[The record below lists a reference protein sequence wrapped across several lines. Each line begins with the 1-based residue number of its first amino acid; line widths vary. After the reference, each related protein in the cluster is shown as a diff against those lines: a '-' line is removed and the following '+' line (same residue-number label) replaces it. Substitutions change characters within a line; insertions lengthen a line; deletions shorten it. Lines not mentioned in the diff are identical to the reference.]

1 MLESTVESRL
11 IQLLVKNGYVYKDI
25 NNKKDLESNIVQHLI
40 RLNKREEPLT
50 EEEGRRI
57 LAGIKHAVK
66 TRQGNDANSTGELN
80 EALEFNKIL
89 NSRLTLTDI
98 RKDDAYNNYAPNNRY
113 IVFDKENLMNNKF
126 EVIHQY
132 IDNDFNNY
140 RYDVTILMNGFPVI
154 QIELKKP
161 DVEVGH
167 AVDQINKYIQTGGYT
182 GLFRYLQLFVIS
194 NDTNTY
200 YTVNNTGRNINRAFI
215 FRWSDEHN
223 FHKDGLLE
231 FADTF
236 LRPSNLRDIF
246 RNYMIRYQVENR
258 MVVMRPYQIY
268 ATKAVLKRALQPYD
282 LLKNKNLDERRKYV
296 NGYIW
301 HTTGSGKTL
310 TSWKCVQLLCDN
322 KEIDYVFFLIDRRDL
337 DAQTQAEFAK
347 VANGALDVDATDST
361 KSLIERLEKAQTG
374 QNKFTIT
381 TIQKLSNAVKQAST
395 DENVAKILEWY
406 KKRRVIFIVDECH
419 RSQSGDMKYVID
431 KWFTNGIA
439 IGFTGTP
446 IMEENRGIGNTT
458 RELFGNV
465 LHTYQIKDAIQDRN
479 VLGFTVE
486 YYNTIDRKGEV
497 KTELVH
503 GINVLEALY
512 STTRIKSIVDKIYDI
527 HDSKTMNRHY
537 TALFTVDSIEMLLRY
552 MNAFREK
559 NAQLIE
565 EGKPEKVLRVSAIYS
580 EKQDVPEKQRNGK
593 IDAFG
598 EYKRLQDEYNEIF
611 DGVDHV
617 LIKNGNDDGQFR
629 TALSKSL
636 NVTKP
641 YNEARHI
648 DIVIVVNIFL
658 TGFDSKR
665 TNTLYVD
672 RELEYHNLIQAFSRT
687 NRVESER
694 KTFGNIVCF
703 RNLKDNVD
711 KAIKLFN
718 SSNSTDVVSKDYERI
733 LKDFE
738 YALLDIAGYR
748 GKNIHDLDSDI
759 KQREFIERMRRFNK
773 VYTEAKQSESF
784 DWDKLAGKH
793 LTKDEY
799 ESLVGVMKGIKRE
812 VDSGDNTS
820 SILNNIDFCMELAE
834 KDTIDV
840 NYIKALIASGVD
852 MKSREKYE
860 KSLDNIADALGKSGS
875 DTLVNNRDLIEEFI
889 KKMRLEYD
897 TLTEKEKSDVNTIKN
912 KFNEFIDQKKN
923 EDISVLT
930 DAGLTEESIDKKLI
944 EQDIT
949 GMISAAT
956 LRDELR
962 DAGKV
967 KGMSARKKIVEF
979 ATKFIQI
986 FKDRYENLKI

>member
-50 EEEGRRI
+50 EEEGRRVLEI
-57 LAGIKHAVK
+57 VK
-66 TRQGNDANSTGELN
+66 KEVRTKRGKDNTMTGEVN
-80 EALEFNKIL
+80 EAFEFNGIL
-89 NSRLTLTDI
+89 GDYIVSEGI
-98 RKDDAYNNYAPNNRY
+98 RDAAYNKKVANTIYK
-113 IVFDKENLMNNKF
+113 VFDKDDLMNNKF

-161 DVEVGH
+161 DVEVGL

-182 GLFRYLQLFVIS
+182 GVFRYLQLFVVS

-200 YTVNNTGRNINRAFI
+200 YTVNNTGKNINRAFM

-223 FHKDGLLE
+223 NHKDGLLE

-268 ATKAVLKRALQPYD
+268 ATKAVVNRALQSYD
-282 LLKNKNLDERRKYV
+282 KFKGKGRTYRRENI
-296 NGYIW
+296 NGYVW

-347 VANGALDVDATDST
+347 VANGALNVDATDST
-361 KSLIERLEKAQTG
+361 KNLIKRLENGKNR
-374 QNKFTIT
+374 QNRFTIT
-381 TIQKLSNAVKQAST
+381 TIQKLSNAVKQADT
-395 DENVAKILEWY
+395 DENTKDILNWFRE
-406 KKRRVIFIVDECH
+406 KKVIFIVDECH
-419 RSQSGDMKYVID
+419 RSQSGDMRDDID
-431 KWFTNGIA
+431 NWFLNSIT

-446 IMEENRGIGNTT
+446 IMGENKGIGKETKD
-458 RELFGNV
+458 LFGKI

-580 EKQDVPEKQRNGK
+580 EKQDVPEEQRNGK

-598 EYKRLQDEYNEIF
+598 EYRRLQDEYNEIF

-738 YALLDIAGYR
+738 YALLDIADYK
-748 GKNIHDLDSDI
+748 GKNINDFGSEVE
-759 KQREFIERMRRFNK
+759 KREFVERMRSFNR
-773 VYTEAKQSESF
+773 VYTEAKQSELF
-784 DWDKLAGKH
+784 NWDKLAGNQ

-812 VDSGDNTS
+812 VDSGENTS

-840 NYIKALIASGVD
+840 NYIKALIASGID

-897 TLTEKEKSDVNTIKN
+897 TLTEKEKSDANTIKN
-912 KFNEFIDQKKN
+912 KFNEFVDQKKN
-923 EDISVLT
+923 EDMAVLT
-930 DAGLTEESIDKKLI
+930 NAGLTKDSIDRHLI

-949 GMISAAT
+949 GNVSKADVRAEIT
-956 LRDELR
+956 K
-962 DAGKV
+962 AGKS
-967 KGMSARKKIVEF
+967 GNFSARNRIVDL
-979 ATKFIQI
+979 AVKFIKV
-986 FKDRYENLKI
+986 FKERYENLKI

>member
-1 MLESTVESRL
+1 
-11 IQLLVKNGYVYKDI
+11 
-25 NNKKDLESNIVQHLI
+25 
-40 RLNKREEPLT
+40 
-50 EEEGRRI
+50 
-57 LAGIKHAVK
+57 
-66 TRQGNDANSTGELN
+66 
-80 EALEFNKIL
+80 
-89 NSRLTLTDI
+89 
-98 RKDDAYNNYAPNNRY
+98 
-113 IVFDKENLMNNKF
+113 
-126 EVIHQY
+126 
-132 IDNDFNNY
+132 
-140 RYDVTILMNGFPVI
+140 
-154 QIELKKP
+154 
-161 DVEVGH
+161 
-167 AVDQINKYIQTGGYT
+167 
-182 GLFRYLQLFVIS
+182 
-194 NDTNTY
+194 
-200 YTVNNTGRNINRAFI
+200 
-215 FRWSDEHN
+215 
-223 FHKDGLLE
+223 
-231 FADTF
+231 
-236 LRPSNLRDIF
+236 
-246 RNYMIRYQVENR
+246 
-258 MVVMRPYQIY
+258 
-268 ATKAVLKRALQPYD
+268 
-282 LLKNKNLDERRKYV
+282 
-296 NGYIW
+296 
-301 HTTGSGKTL
+301 
-310 TSWKCVQLLCDN
+310 
-322 KEIDYVFFLIDRRDL
+322 
-337 DAQTQAEFAK
+337 
-347 VANGALDVDATDST
+347 
-361 KSLIERLEKAQTG
+361 
-374 QNKFTIT
+374 
-381 TIQKLSNAVKQAST
+381 
-395 DENVAKILEWY
+395 
-406 KKRRVIFIVDECH
+406 
-419 RSQSGDMKYVID
+419 
-431 KWFTNGIA
+431 
-439 IGFTGTP
+439 
-446 IMEENRGIGNTT
+446 
-458 RELFGNV
+458 
-465 LHTYQIKDAIQDRN
+465 
-479 VLGFTVE
+479 
-486 YYNTIDRKGEV
+486 
-497 KTELVH
+497 
-503 GINVLEALY
+503 
-512 STTRIKSIVDKIYDI
+512 
-527 HDSKTMNRHY
+527 MNRHY

-565 EGKPEKVLRVSAIYS
+565 EGKPDKVLRVSAIYS
-580 EKQDVPEKQRNGK
+580 EKQDVPEEQRNGK

-840 NYIKALIASGVD
+840 NYIKVLIASGVD

-944 EQDIT
+944 EQEIT